1 MRSVAC
7 TQLISRWFKHKYQIR
22 LHVHDSF
29 KHLFVISRQ
38 ISSEKRDVEAI
49 ANSIRSLCELPAPT
63 GLRGALVG
71 DWRLLYVNEAETL
84 HKFGTG
90 LGKLPGTTIMDAWA
104 AFSADGRVTVHEV
117 CRVVG
122 PFPNIR
128 NTLEGTWELRG
139 KAATGFGAGAVA
151 AGATVA
157 SDRGLCLAYDRLTD
171 GRGKT
176 TTADT
181 GFRTREVRCCR
192 SPLLISVL
200 HHVRNLCR
208 HTGLCICKRQ
218 LSILHACVSRWRSR
232 WAFVPRICWSL
243 PHRPGHWCCS
253 VTPRCSGKCH
263 ASSAPTWQLSPQ
275 PRRPVSSKASPLLP
289 LGPRNLGSYSGHEWA
304 VDQRC
309 LPVSQ
314 TTQMG
319 TSLAALLAGLILRP
333 LT

>member
-139 KAATGFGAGAVA
+139 KTATGFGAGAVA
-151 AGATVA
+151 AGATVG

-181 GFRTREVRCCR
+181 GFRTREVRCCH
-192 SPLLISVL
+192 SPLIISVL
-200 HHVRNLCR
+200 HHVRNLQ
-208 HTGLCICKRQ
+208 T
-218 LSILHACVSRWRSR
+218 
-232 WAFVPRICWSL
+232 
-243 PHRPGHWCCS
+243 HWPLYMQKAAVYLTRLRVQVALEVGFCAADLL
-253 VTPRCSGKCH
+253 V
-263 ASSAPTWQLSPQ
+263 L
-275 PRRPVSSKASPLLP
+275 ASPAGPLVLQRDPEMQREMSRLLRTDVAAKP
-289 LGPRNLGSYSGHEWA
+289 AAPPPSLIEGIAA
-304 VDQRC
+304 VATGAKKPWE
-309 LPVSQ
+309 LF
-314 TTQMG
+314 
-319 TSLAALLAGLILRP
+319 RP
-333 LT
+333 